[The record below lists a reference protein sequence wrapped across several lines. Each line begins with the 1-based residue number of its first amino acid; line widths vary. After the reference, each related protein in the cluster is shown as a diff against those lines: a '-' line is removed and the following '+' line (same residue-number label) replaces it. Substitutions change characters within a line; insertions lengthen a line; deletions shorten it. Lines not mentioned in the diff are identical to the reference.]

1 MKIAILGKV
10 HPNGLEFLKKNKL
23 EVIEIENIESQNL
36 IKELR
41 FVDGILLRTAKLE
54 EEVLQHCENLK
65 IISRHGVGYDN
76 VDINYLNKRKIALC
90 ITSTS
95 MQQV

>member
-36 IKELR
+36 IIELR

-65 IISRHGVGYDN
+65 FISRPGV
-76 VDINYLNKRKIALC
+76 A
-90 ITSTS
+90 
-95 MQQV
+95 

>member
-41 FVDGILLRTAKLE
+41 FVNGILLRTAKLE
-54 EEVLQHCENLK
+54 EKVLQHCENRGMLWLRSPSK
-65 IISRHGVGYDN
+65 LS
-76 VDINYLNKRKIALC
+76 
-90 ITSTS
+90 
-95 MQQV
+95 